1 MNLSNKLKVKYYRGS
16 TNDVL
21 GRIAGAI
28 KKFKV
33 DIHVELISDSP
44 FTDPKILDSII
55 KFYLNNKYQYVSN
68 GMKLSFPSGM
78 EVSVCSG
85 KFFLEIEKQVKK
97 NDPNREHV
105 EYHFTKNPNISK
117 CNIVAPKKYRY
128 PNMFLEVDTYK
139 DFQLVSAIFQ
149 YFNKKKK
156 FFYLKDIL
164 NFMKKNPKLANSNRY
179 VTRTWAHLKL
189 DKKDKIIN
197 KLIENIN

>member
-78 EVSVCSG
+78 EVSVCSEN
-85 KFFLEIEKQVKK
+85 FF
-97 NDPNREHV
+97 
-105 EYHFTKNPNISK
+105 
-117 CNIVAPKKYRY
+117 
-128 PNMFLEVDTYK
+128 
-139 DFQLVSAIFQ
+139 
-149 YFNKKKK
+149 
-156 FFYLKDIL
+156 
-164 NFMKKNPKLANSNRY
+164 
-179 VTRTWAHLKL
+179 
-189 DKKDKIIN
+189 
-197 KLIENIN
+197 